1 MKIKLLSSDA
11 RIPTKG
17 SDEAAGYDLYV
28 PRDFYMIPGRNIVP
42 LDFAI
47 SLDPGK
53 HAHIRPR
60 SGFSAKGMEGYKPD
74 SNFESGYDPVAQRF
88 DADVIQGTVDSDYRG
103 NVGVLVKSYESK
115 PFLVTAGTRI
125 AQMVILRHSD
135 EEIVPTN
142 ELDTTNR
149 GEGGYESTGTH

>member
-28 PRDFYMIPGRNIVP
+28 PINFVITPGRNIVP
-42 LDFAI
+42 LDFAM
-47 SLDPGK
+47 SLDLGK

-60 SGFSAKGMEGYKPD
+60 SGFSAKGMEGYKLSAD
-74 SNFESGYDPVAQRF
+74 FENGYDPVAQRF

-103 NVGVLVKSYESK
+103 NVGVLVKSYESES
-115 PFLVTAGTRI
+115 FLVTAGARI
-125 AQMVILRHSD
+125 AQMVILSHSD
-135 EEIVPTN
+135 EEITPVDD
-142 ELDTTNR
+142 LDATNR